1 LLHRIPNNL
10 DEGKSNNNRKNGFP
24 KVPYCPHHH
33 PPKLMIQ
40 SKKNGKLGTRHDEGE
55 QKI

>member
-1 LLHRIPNNL
+1 LLNRITKNL
-10 DEGKSNNNRKNGFP
+10 DEGKFNNNRENMFP
-24 KVPYCPHHH
+24 KVPHHH

>member
-1 LLHRIPNNL
+1 LLNRITNNL
-10 DEGKSNNNRKNGFP
+10 DEGKSNKNRENTFP
-24 KVPYCPHHH
+24 KVPYSPHHH
-33 PPKLMIQ
+33 PPTTMIQ